1 MGYNK
6 SPFKMAT
13 KSPLAKTLKGNQG
26 KLPQQLQ
33 DAIKAAPESPAKQT
47 GPTPTGRT
55 IGGVSTTTVRSAADV
70 PKSTKFGGTKYKLF
84 GQDGRGAHYF
94 SEGYSSK
101 HEKKGTIKRPGDEG
115 IYHVSRATEKP
126 VNLNKKKASIKSPA
140 QKYKK

>member
-1 MGYNK
+1 
-6 SPFKMAT
+6 MAP
-13 KSPLAKTLKGNQG
+13 KSPLAKALKGNQS

-55 IGGVSTTTVRSAADV
+55 IGGVSTTAVRSAADV

-84 GQDGRGAHYF
+84 GQDGAGPHYF

-101 HEKKGTIKRPGDEG
+101 HEKRGTIKRPGDEG

-126 VNLNKKKASIKSPA
+126 INLNKKKASIKSPA

>member
-55 IGGVSTTTVRSAADV
+55 IGGVSTTTVKSAADV
-70 PKSTKFGGTKYKLF
+70 PKSTKFGGTKYNLL
-84 GQDGRGAHYF
+84 GQDGAGPHYW
-94 SEGYSSK
+94 SESYSSK

-126 VNLNKKKASIKSPA
+126 IHLPKKKASIKSPA